1 MAVTVA
7 DVMRRCNNY
16 FPREAV
22 EGEFRVS
29 GDGVLSPAVD
39 APYIAITGSLY
50 HDGVYKAGEAIPAP
64 EETFTGRVWAL
75 APTRGF
81 LALCEDI
88 AEFETKHAAGA
99 PSSEAFGGYSV
110 TYRAGMET
118 WQGAFAP
125 MLAGYTRMFSEVV
138 V

>member
-1 MAVTVA
+1 MAVTIA

-16 FPREAV
+16 FPRESV
-22 EGEFRVS
+22 EGEFHIS

-50 HDGVYKAGEAIPAP
+50 HDGVYKAGESLPLP
-64 EETFTGRVWAL
+64 EETFSGRVWAL

-81 LALCEDI
+81 IVLCEDI
-88 AEFETKHAAGA
+88 AEFDAKHSAGA
-99 PSSEAFGGYSV
+99 PVSESFGGYSV
-110 TYRAGMET
+110 TRRAGTET

-125 MLAGYTRMFSEVV
+125 MLAGYTRMYSEVV